1 MFGIRKRARRGCQA
15 ASKQQEHQGQG
26 QGRGWEGFT
35 YFGVAENHAT
45 PDTNS
50 NASETKPVSSA
61 EKSYP
66 LAMAEP
72 GERVVVVGF
81 RSGERAAHRLTSMGL
96 AIGKHVETI
105 GHTPSGSTIVAIDD
119 NRIGLGAGMAHKVMV
134 SKANE
139 A

>member
-1 MFGIRKRARRGCQA
+1 MFGIRKRARRGSHA
-15 ASKQQEHQGQG
+15 ATRQQEDRNNGQG
-26 QGRGWEGFT
+26 WQGFT
-35 YFGVAENHAT
+35 FFGVAEH
-45 PDTNS
+45 PSKS
-50 NASETKPVSSA
+50 NASNHDTESA
-61 EKSYP
+61 PAASKEKSYP